1 MTGKGVGA
9 VALVCARVGGL
20 CGGVGEGGAAGK
32 VDVDVGLVTE
42 EVQDDVGRVRTGG
55 EYLGDSDLRR
65 RAVVAA
71 LRAAARAEMAV
82 RAVVLDILCL
92 AVDAVRRVGDLRQVV
107 AAERHVHAEAHD
119 RIRHLCRDGGNKRTV
134 GIDA

>member
-1 MTGKGVGA
+1 MHGVFPPADGHGDI
-9 VALVCARVGGL
+9 ARIH
-20 CGGVGEGGAAGK
+20 
-32 VDVDVGLVTE
+32 TE
-42 EVQDDVGRVRTGG
+42 RLHSCNG
-55 EYLGDSDLRR
+55 DLRLLT
-65 RAVVAA
+65 VIAA
-71 LRAAARAEMAV
+71 LRAAERAEMAV
-82 RAVVLDILCL
+82 RAVVIDILCL